1 MARTCFSTV
10 DSVIHSVCAIPA
22 FERPS
27 AIRREHLPLAGR
39 QDVERVPRAACG
51 NELLDERGIDDRG
64 ALDDPLERVDE
75 VLDVGDTALE
85 QVAAPLA
92 AREQRSRALHLHVR
106 GESDDG
112 GIRKLLAD
120 RLGGFEALGRVRG
133 RHANVDDHEV
143 GPKLAHQVDQLGRV
157 PGLTHDLETGT
168 LEQAGETL
176 AHAEPRRPPARPGS
190 RSCSSQRLWGTVT

>member
-1 MARTCFSTV
+1 MLLDGRLGDPQRVRDTRVRAALG
-10 DSVIHSVCAIPA
+10 HQ
-22 FERPS
+22 
-27 AIRREHLPLAGR
+27 REHLPLARR
-39 QDVERVPRAACG
+39 QDVERVAHAARG

-75 VLDVGDTALE
+75 LLDVRDTALE

-92 AREQRSRALHLHVR
+92 AREQRGRALHLHVR

-143 GPKLAHQVDQLGRV
+143 RPKLAHQVDQLGRV
-157 PGLTHDLETGT
+157 PALTHHLETGT

-176 AHAEPRRPPARPGS
+176 AHEDLVVRQHDPGRARAHRNDYGLP
-190 RSCSSQRLWGTVT
+190 